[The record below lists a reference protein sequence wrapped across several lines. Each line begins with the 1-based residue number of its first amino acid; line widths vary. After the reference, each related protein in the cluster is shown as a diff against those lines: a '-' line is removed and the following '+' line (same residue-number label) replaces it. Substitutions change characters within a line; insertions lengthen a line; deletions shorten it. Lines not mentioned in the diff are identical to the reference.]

1 MSLSERPAHDWDGQE
16 RRSRDRITD
25 ARLDLLEAQMA
36 DVAVVM
42 TDAVAAGMRQAL
54 TDPAVLSA
62 VWAAAMKQGQVG
74 LHQRV
79 GRWVFS
85 RWVAIGLL
93 FVVLASYIGW
103 PATLKIVM
111 GLIKGDA

>member
-1 MSLSERPAHDWDGQE
+1 MNLSEHPTHAWDGQE
-16 RRSRDRITD
+16 RRTRDRITD
-25 ARLDLLEAQMA
+25 ARLDELEHQIAGIS
-36 DVAVVM
+36 VVM
-42 TDAVAAGMRQAL
+42 QEAVAAGMRQAL

-103 PATLKIVM
+103 PATLKILM